1 MKTLLLALLLVPM
14 LSFGQ
19 NVNVPDIEF
28 KNVLVNNTA
37 INTNGDNEIQ
47 VSEANAFTGFIDC
60 SFQNISDLTG
70 IEAFTAL
77 TILRCQG
84 NQLISLDISSNTALT
99 ILRCQGNQL
108 ISLDISSNTA
118 LTKLVCYE
126 NQLTSLD
133 VSTNTAL
140 EVLLCY
146 TNGLTSLDVSSN
158 TSLTSLDCYGN
169 QLTSLDVSSNTALEV
184 LFCYTNELTS
194 LDVSNNTA
202 LTDLRCQENYL
213 ISFDISSNTALTELV
228 CYENQLTSL
237 DVSTNTALEVLFC
250 YINELTSLDVSNNAA
265 LTELV
270 CYGNQLVCLNVK
282 NNNNVAFNNFDAN
295 NNPNLSCI
303 EVDNVNYSTTNW
315 TTSIDSLTSFN
326 TNCYDAC
333 TCLPTSSTDI
343 QNACDSYTW
352 IDGNTYTVSNNTA
365 MWTETNAAGCDSVVT
380 LDLTINYSNTG
391 TDVITAC
398 DSYTWVD
405 GNTYTATN
413 NTATWTETNVAGCD
427 SLVTLD
433 LTINYSNTGTD
444 VITACD
450 SYTWVDGN
458 TYTATNNTATW
469 TETNVAGCDSIV
481 TLNLTVNPNPNLQA
495 SNNQNVCEGTVIA
508 LNATGAETYTW
519 SNGVQNGQVFI
530 PYASATYYV
539 TGSNNYGCSSI
550 DSTLVTVNSNPILNP
565 GIPQTVCYGDTVT
578 LVATGALSYDWSG
591 GIINN
596 QPFSVYTSNTYIVTG
611 FDQNLCSS
619 IAQVSINVT
628 PPPISNAGLD
638 KTISCLINQNGA
650 NIGSLPNSLVNYSW
664 SPLVGLSSP
673 NSSLTNANPSTTT
686 SYTLTST
693 DQNSGCISSDNITVF
708 VDNTQPTAFAGNDNT
723 INCISNINGLDIGMP
738 PSLNTSYS
746 WTPSIGLNNSNISS
760 PLATPNNS
768 DTYVLLVTN
777 DINGCS
783 STDNI
788 AITVDNT
795 LPIVNAGSDQ
805 SICIGESIILN
816 GSGQGNV
823 AWSPSF
829 NLSSASVLDPLSNP
843 NTSTLYTLSITASNG
858 CQNSDE
864 IIITV
869 NQIPEIDLGSNIS
882 ICQGDSVEMNISTS
896 GNQIIWTGIGI
907 NETGNSITFLPNTSD
922 YLVAT
927 ISDALGCSNSDSVF
941 ITIIETETPEIIG
954 DSVVCGNSFWEE
966 YSTTSNFNSLDWT
979 VGNGTIMGSTNPYNI
994 LVHWNQQDSGI
1005 VYLEAMSND
1014 NACFTQNELIVDFSG
1029 LAPDTTIIDHISN
1042 SNVLYAQ
1049 QSFPIMRWGYTST
1062 INNSSIYTCENSQ
1075 YCNFINFDPLFY
1087 TYWVE
1092 TGEDFNCLTKT
1103 YYNKPEYYLSLNNE
1117 EYNKDIFIYPNPT
1130 EGLISIESSYL
1141 SSGSTLELVDA
1152 SGKGV
1157 LYFKIQDGIT
1167 KMDISNLES
1176 GIYYLK
1182 SETIKTPIKIVKI

>member
-99 ILRCQGNQL
+99 
-108 ISLDISSNTA
+108 
-118 LTKLVCYE
+118 K
-126 NQLTSLD
+126 
-133 VSTNTAL
+133 
-140 EVLLCY
+140 
-146 TNGLTSLDVSSN
+146 
-158 TSLTSLDCYGN
+158 
-169 QLTSLDVSSNTALEV
+169 
-184 LFCYTNELTS
+184 
-194 LDVSNNTA
+194 
-202 LTDLRCQENYL
+202 
-213 ISFDISSNTALTELV
+213 LV

-282 NNNNVAFNNFDAN
+282 NNNNVAFINFDAN

-365 MWTETNAAGCDSVVT
+365 MWTETNAAGCDSV
-380 LDLTINYSNTG
+380 
-391 TDVITAC
+391 
-398 DSYTWVD
+398 
-405 GNTYTATN
+405 
-413 NTATWTETNVAGCD
+413 
-427 SLVTLD
+427 VTLD